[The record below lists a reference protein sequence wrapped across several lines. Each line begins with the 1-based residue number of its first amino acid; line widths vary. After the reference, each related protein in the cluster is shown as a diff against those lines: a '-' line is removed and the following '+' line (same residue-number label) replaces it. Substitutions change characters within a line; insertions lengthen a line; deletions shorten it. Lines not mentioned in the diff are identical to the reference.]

1 VTNAPRLLDANL
13 HNADSK
19 DMSNIVAQLCA
30 R

>member
-19 DMSNIVAQLCA
+19 DMSDISAQSGT